1 MTIHTQTTTSTTLSL
16 SLSLFIFSGDKDL
29 ISLRTQATL
38 EFLTPH
44 HYFHTFPEGNV

>member
-1 MTIHTQTTTSTTLSL
+1 MAIHTQTTTSTSL
-16 SLSLFIFSGDKDL
+16 SLSPSLYLFFQVTDL